1 VLPGGLTE
9 SAQLIVLERT
19 NSHLRHSLHAVE
31 QERQA
36 NLVERNAAVAERDA
50 IRAEIEGV
58 RASLAEM
65 TAERDGLVAAG
76 TDVLDEGVERID
88 RFLEAARERVSAL
101 VDRLLDENERLGRRL
116 AAAERVAA
124 AQAEIAESL
133 LDRVEGDV
141 LEAVATDPALAAP
154 APVVSASASLAD
166 RLAKTR
172 DFRQDPD
179 MRGWT

>member
-1 VLPGGLTE
+1 
-9 SAQLIVLERT
+9 
-19 NSHLRHSLHAVE
+19 
-31 QERQA
+31 
-36 NLVERNAAVAERDA
+36 
-50 IRAEIEGV
+50 
-58 RASLAEM
+58 M

-154 APVVSASASLAD
+154 APAPVVSASASLAD
-166 RLAKTR
+166 RLAKRR